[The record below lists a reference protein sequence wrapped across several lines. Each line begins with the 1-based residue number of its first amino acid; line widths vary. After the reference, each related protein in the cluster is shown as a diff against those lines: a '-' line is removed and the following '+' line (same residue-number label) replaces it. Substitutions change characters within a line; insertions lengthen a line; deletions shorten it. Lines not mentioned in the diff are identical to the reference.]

1 MAARRR
7 FSITEPEASLI
18 CTALRLTLNTLRQY
32 EQPNIPTQLKMA
44 EIETLLNRI
53 SNYRFYR
60 DE

>member
-1 MAARRR
+1 MAVRRR

-44 EIETLLNRI
+44 EMETLLNRI

>member
-44 EIETLLNRI
+44 EMETLLNRI